1 MRKAPETNEEI
12 LMKNQI
18 CTALMTLGLAGTFG
32 SVLLT
37 AQDTPRE
44 LGTVPFAFQ
53 VGDKIMPAGT
63 YAATEMNA
71 NGLMQLTNQST
82 RESILVA
89 AFIPKSGKYGQ
100 SKLTFNCYGGHCFL
114 SEIWYPQ
121 ESVGHAVKASRHEKE
136 MAANSNQEKQVY
148 VAMR

>member
-1 MRKAPETNEEI
+1 
-12 LMKNQI
+12 MKTQI
-18 CTALMTLGLAGTFG
+18 CTALMTLGLAG

-44 LGTVPFAFQ
+44 LGTVPFAFH
-53 VGDKIMPAGT
+53 VGDKVMPAGT
-63 YAATEMNA
+63 YVAIEMNS
-71 NGLMQLTNQST
+71 NGLVQLRNQST
-82 RESILVA
+82 RESIMVG

-100 SKLTFNCYGGHCFL
+100 SKLTFNCYGGYCFL

-121 ESVGHAVKASRHEKE
+121 ESVGHAVKPSRHEAE
-136 MAANSNQEKQVY
+136 MAANLNQEKQVY